1 MGMETEAQSHIGGH
15 ITLFFTVEKEGRLLR
30 NQGSRGVGLNIDHGV
45 IASVTQVSSDGKIS
59 DSTITIIDYQGEQ
72 LVDSEQQ
79 YRQLI
84 DELVYARLLQESYT
98 YNIEITLQLP
108 TSQGMGMS
116 AAGLIALATAF
127 RELTGEGNLDQYYRI
142 CHRIERLRGSGL
154 GDVLGIYA
162 GGVEIR
168 LQPGA
173 PGASGRSLGFP
184 CRQPVIV
191 VWQPEETRHTSSY
204 IDNPDWQLK
213 ITRAGHR
220 ALNKLKTGPWNHS
233 RWSDI
238 LIQSNNFS
246 RDSELLDEAERKQLL
261 NLVRKVVKNLE
272 LQTHLSIRLCMLG
285 ISVVILPRKLSRQ
298 ITKQELD
305 ELNKSL
311 LRLNLGSIITSIA
324 A

>member
-1 MGMETEAQSHIGGH
+1 MGMESEVQSHIGGH

-45 IASVTQVSSDGKIS
+45 IASVKQVSSDGQIS
-59 DSTITIIDYQGEQ
+59 DSTITIIDHEGEL
-72 LVDSEQQ
+72 LVDSEKQ

-84 DELVYARLLQESYT
+84 DELVYARLLKESYT

-154 GDVLGIYA
+154 GDALGIYA

-191 VWQPEETRHTSSY
+191 VWQPGEKRHTSSY
-204 IDNPDWQLK
+204 IDNSEWQLK
-213 ITRAGHR
+213 ITQAGHR

-246 RDSELLDEAERKQLL
+246 RESELIDESERKQLL
-261 NLVRKVVKNLE
+261 NLVRKVVKDLE

-285 ISVVILPRKLSRQ
+285 VSVVILPRKLNRQ
-298 ITKQELD
+298 ISKQELD
-305 ELNKSL
+305 QLYNSL
-311 LRLNLGSIITSIA
+311 IQLNLGSIITSIA
-324 A
+324 S

>member
-1 MGMETEAQSHIGGH
+1 MSMETESQSHIGGH
-15 ITLFFTVEKEGRLLR
+15 ITLLFTVEKEGRLLR

-45 IASVTQVSSDGKIS
+45 IAKVKQLSSNGQIS
-59 DSTITIIDYQGEQ
+59 DSTITITDHKGDL

-84 DELVYARLLQESYT
+84 DELVYARLLSGGYIFD
-98 YNIEITLQLP
+98 IEITLQLP

-162 GGVEIR
+162 GGVEMR

-213 ITRAGHR
+213 ITQAGHR
-220 ALNKLKTGPWNHS
+220 ALNKLKNSPWDHS
-233 RWSDI
+233 CWPEI

-246 RDSELLDEAERKQLL
+246 RESELLDEVERKQLL
-261 NLVRKVVKNLE
+261 NLVRKVVKDLE

-285 ISVVILPRKLSRQ
+285 VSVVILPRKLSRQ

-305 ELNKSL
+305 QLNNNL
-311 LRLNLGSIITSIA
+311 LQLRLGSIITSISS
-324 A
+324 